1 MYATGTPKL
10 VRILLAV
17 ALVAF
22 VAVLARSLGFVSPVP
37 AVVDNA
43 YYAVELLACV
53 VCALRV
59 ACSSGVERAA
69 WAVLAIGQRAAR
81 PHCDGARLDDTG
93 P

>member
-1 MYATGTPKL
+1 MYAPGTPKL

-69 WAVLAIGQRAAR
+69 WAVLALGLFGYFAG
-81 PHCDGARLDDTG
+81 DVYWLGGARR
-93 P
+93 